1 MIDKI
6 FTYLPPKCAREI
18 SRLLISRGAEG
29 SKISEIR
36 IRVFGKSS
44 VIISGERVALTSDI
58 DCADMSKALALMCD
72 GALYAR
78 RDTIR
83 GGYITLECGV
93 RVGVCGEARYDG
105 GAFVGVS
112 DVSSLVFRIP
122 SVRIAP
128 SPELCEAWGKCR
140 RGMLIYSPPGVGKTT
155 ALRTLA
161 YEIGRGKPD
170 EQVAV
175 VDERGEF
182 YAEDYRGASVDI
194 LRGYKREEG
203 IAIALRTLSPSVIA
217 VDEIGRLA
225 EAEAMLESLN
235 SGVRVIA
242 TAHAGD
248 ASELKRRKSI
258 SPFFERGVFDVCAG
272 ISLEC
277 GKRKINV
284 TEENV

>member
-1 MIDKI
+1 MTDKL
-6 FTYLPPKCAREI
+6 FTYLSRQCAAEI
-18 SRLLISRGAEG
+18 KRLLASRGVSDSAL
-29 SKISEIR
+29 SEIR
-36 IRVFGKSS
+36 IRASGRSS
-44 VIISGERVALTSDI
+44 VIISGERVALTSRI
-58 DCADMSKALALMCD
+58 DSAAISKSLALMCD

-78 RDTIR
+78 RDTIKD
-83 GGYITLECGV
+83 GYITLEGGV

-122 SVRIAP
+122 ACTVAP
-128 SPELCEAWGKCR
+128 NPALYKAWGACR

-161 YEIGRGKPD
+161 LEIGRGISD

-182 YAEDYRGASVDI
+182 FAEDYLMASVDI
-194 LRGYKREEG
+194 LRGYKREVG
-203 IAIALRTLSPSVIA
+203 IAIALRTLSPTVIA
-217 VDEIGRLA
+217 VDEIGRLS

-242 TAHAGD
+242 TAHAGS
-248 ASELKRRKSI
+248 ARELKMRKSI
-258 SPFFERGVFDVCAG
+258 APFFERDVFDVLVG
-272 ISLEC
+272 ISLEG
-277 GKRKINV
+277 GKRKISV
-284 TEENV
+284 TEENI